1 MEAARQNRRV
11 DMAGVQEKLK
21 NFVLTFIPKS
31 KAFVEETLNELKK
44 SSWPNKRELMESTLL
59 VIVSLLILAVFVAAV
74 DKISVEILA
83 WLTSS

>member
-1 MEAARQNRRV
+1 MS
-11 DMAGVQEKLK
+11 GVQEKLK
-21 NFVLTFIPKS
+21 NFVLTFIPRS
-31 KAFVEETLNELKK
+31 KKFVEETLNELKK

-59 VIVSLLILAVFVAAV
+59 VIVSLLILAVFVAVV

>member
-1 MEAARQNRRV
+1 
-11 DMAGVQEKLK
+11 MAGVQEKLK